1 MFNKRRLL
9 LIDSSDSTRTILYK
23 EILRQMPELDII
35 ACGTAKEARTAV
47 KRFEFEIIT
56 TGIALPDMDGY
67 SLIEHIRKS
76 PKNRD
81 TAIFVVSGDPDN
93 RILGEEM
100 DDSRAVT
107 AYFDKAEGHQSLV
120 NFILNFL
127 GKDSEVPVKVLYVD
141 ESPTSTAITNAI
153 MDKNDIEF
161 KHFDD
166 AWDALE
172 YLKQD
177 LARNN
182 KCTVDV
188 LISDIMM
195 SSPMNGYELIQA
207 VRNELKFDYL
217 TLPALL
223 MTMTPGDDE
232 KTDFTGIFG
241 AGTNDFITKPIDEAD
256 LLDRIET
263 LVTIKRQNQALD
275 SNPPE

>member
-9 LIDSSDSTRTILYK
+9 LVDSSDSARTILYR
-23 EILRQMPELDII
+23 EILKQMPGLDII

-47 KRFEFEIIT
+47 QQFEFEIIT
-56 TGIALPDMDGY
+56 TGITLPDMDGY
-67 SLIEHIRKS
+67 SLIDHIRKS

-93 RILGEEM
+93 RILGDDM

-127 GKDSEVPVKVLYVD
+127 GKDAEVPIKIVYVD
-141 ESPTSTAITNAI
+141 NSATSTAITNAI
-153 MDKNDIEF
+153 MDKNNIKF
-161 KHFDD
+161 RHFND
-166 AWDALE
+166 AEVALE

-177 LARNN
+177 IARNN

-188 LISDIMM
+188 LISDSMM
-195 SSPMNGYELIQA
+195 SSATSGYELIQT
-207 VRNELKFDYL
+207 VRNELKLDHL
-217 TLPALL
+217 ALPALL
-223 MTMTPGDDE
+223 MTIAPADDE

-241 AGTNDFITKPIDEAD
+241 AGTNDFITKPVDEAD
-256 LLDRIET
+256 LLQRIET
-263 LVTIKRQNQALD
+263 LVNIKRQNEALI
-275 SNPPE
+275 P